1 MRGTYVFDNL
11 GIIRHASINQNSV
24 GRNIDA
30 LEGIVESIKYFDQ
43 KGESCPANWSKGQP
57 AIESQDWNS
66 EKLNNFWQNV
76 HAKK

>member
-30 LEGIVESIKYFDQ
+30 LEGIVESIKYFD
-43 KGESCPANWSKGQP
+43 
-57 AIESQDWNS
+57 
-66 EKLNNFWQNV
+66 
-76 HAKK
+76 